1 MEKSNWRKLHYAL
14 IRAYAGALT
23 QKSTCSIK
31 VKEKKILFILVHELP
46 LIMLSGLFCS
56 CSGACLCMWE
66 KTSSISS
73 VTFPTSPPIPYSL
86 FTCSR
91 KTTFYPRLWM
101 PSHHGPLMLSF
112 LTWRCLHLWA
122 LCAGQGSSL
131 EATLT
136 QSSCMKQES
145 GPLD

>member
-1 MEKSNWRKLHYAL
+1 MEKVTLCINKSICRGLDSKVNLFNKGQRK
-14 IRAYAGALT
+14 
-23 QKSTCSIK
+23 KN
-31 VKEKKILFILVHELP
+31 LFILVSELP
-46 LIMLSGLFCS
+46 FIMLSGLFCS

-66 KTSSISS
+66 KTSSTSS

-91 KTTFYPRLWM
+91 KTTFSPRLWM

-112 LTWRCLHLWA
+112 LTLRCLHLWA

-136 QSSCMKQES
+136 QSSCMKRES
-145 GPLD
+145 GPQD